1 MAWEPLVRSQA
12 SFRGVPFNVDTAER
26 QGGRRGITH
35 EYPFRDEPFREDLGR
50 QVRKFTVEG
59 HVIGP
64 DYLTARDRLLAALE
78 SPSGPGE
85 LVHPYYGTRHV
96 AVASFRVREAAADGG
111 LARFS
116 IEFEETPSKPKE
128 PTAVVDTSTVLTTKA
143 AAAKR
148 GIVTEFGSVYAPG
161 VHQESLATQVVR
173 ASGAVSD
180 ALQAATQDPQEA
192 ALAAARSAAVA
203 AGAETLVQTADAV
216 TNALVDLL
224 DAATGLSSAQL
235 LPVYDADLGEHPSD
249 VTENRIVEGENYDAL
264 QRLVQRLVVVR
275 AAELA
280 LEETFASYDAAL
292 SAREAIAE
300 LLDEQADLSG
310 DVAYPGL
317 VELRAALVNAVPGV
331 GSTLPHLISY
341 TPPETVPSLVL
352 AHRLYGSVAL
362 ESDVLARNSVPNPL
376 FVVGGT
382 ALEVL
387 SGNSEVSVS
396 GGD

>member
-26 QGGRRGITH
+26 QGGRRGVTH

-59 HVIGP
+59 HVVGA

-96 AVASFRVREAAADGG
+96 AVASFRFRESAAEGG
-111 LARFS
+111 VARIS
-116 IEFEETPSKPKE
+116 IEFEETPSKPRE
-128 PTAVVDTSTVLTTKA
+128 PTAAVDTSTVLTTKA
-143 AAAKR
+143 GAARTA
-148 GIVTEFGSVYAPG
+148 VVSEFTAAYAPG
-161 VHQESLATQVVR
+161 AHQQSLAGAVT
-173 ASGAVSD
+173 AAAGAVSD
-180 ALQAATQDPQEA
+180 VLQAATQDPQEA

-203 AGAETLVQTADAV
+203 AGAATLVETAGAV
-216 TNALVDLL
+216 ANALVDLL
-224 DAATGLSSAQL
+224 DAATGLSSTQL
-235 LPVYDADLGEHPSD
+235 LPVYSADLGEHPST
-249 VTENRIVEGENYDAL
+249 VTENRVIEGENFDAL
-264 QRLVQRLVVVR
+264 QRLTQRLVVVR

-280 LEETFASYDAAL
+280 LLETFVSYEAAL

-300 LLDEQADLSG
+300 LLDEQADLAG

-317 VELRAALVNAVPGV
+317 VELRAALVNAVPGS
-331 GSTLPHLISY
+331 GSTLPRLISY

-352 AHRLYGSVAL
+352 AQRLYGSSAL
-362 ESDVLARNSVPNPL
+362 EGDVLARNGVVNPV

-387 SGNSEVSVS
+387 SG
-396 GGD
+396 G

>member
-1 MAWEPLVRSQA
+1 MAWESLVRTQA
-12 SFRGVPFNVDTAER
+12 SFRGVPFNVDTAES
-26 QGGRRGITH
+26 QGGRRGVTH

-59 HVIGP
+59 HVIGA
-64 DYLTARDRLLAALE
+64 DYLTARDKLLAALE

-96 AVASFRVREAAADGG
+96 AVSGFRVREAAADGG

-116 IEFEETPSKPKE
+116 IEFEETPSRPKE
-128 PTAVVDTSTVLTTKA
+128 PTAIVDTSTVLTTKA
-143 AAAKR
+143 GAARTA
-148 GIVTEFGSVYAPG
+148 VVEEFSGVYAPG
-161 VHQESLATQVVR
+161 VHTDSLATQVVR
-173 ASGAVSD
+173 ASAAVSD
-180 ALQAATQDPQEA
+180 VLQAATQDPQEA

-216 TNALVDLL
+216 ANALVDLL

-235 LPVYDADLGEHPSD
+235 LPVYSADLGEHPSD
-249 VTENRIVEGENYDAL
+249 VTENRVIEGENYDAL
-264 QRLVQRLVVVR
+264 QRLVQRLVVAR

-280 LEETFASYDAAL
+280 LLETFVSYEAAV
-292 SAREAIAE
+292 SARDAIAE
-300 LLDEQADLSG
+300 FLDEQMELAG
-310 DVAYPGL
+310 DDAYPAL
-317 VELRAALVNAVPGV
+317 VELRAALVNAVPAAD
-331 GSTLPHLISY
+331 STLPHLISY

-362 ESDVLARNSVPNPL
+362 ESDVLARNAVPNPL

-387 SGNSEVSVS
+387 SGS
-396 GGD
+396 

>member
-12 SFRGVPFNVDTAER
+12 SFRGVPFNFDTAER
-26 QGGRRGITH
+26 QGGRRGVTH

-59 HVIGP
+59 HVVGA
-64 DYLTARDRLLAALE
+64 DYLTAKQRLIDALE

-96 AVASFRVREAAADGG
+96 AVTGFRVRESATDGG

-116 IEFEETPSKPKE
+116 IEFEETPSAPKE

-143 AAAKR
+143 GAARAA
-148 GIVTEFGSVYAPG
+148 VVSEFTAAYAPG
-161 VHQESLATQVVR
+161 VHQESLAAAVT
-173 ASGAVSD
+173 AAAGAVAD

-203 AGAETLVQTADAV
+203 AGATTLVQTADAV
-216 TNALVDLL
+216 SAALVGLF
-224 DAATGLSSAQL
+224 DAATGLGSAQL
-235 LPVYDADLGEHPSD
+235 LPVYSADLGEHPST
-249 VTENRIVEGENYDAL
+249 VTENRVIEGENYDAL

-280 LEETFASYDAAL
+280 LLETFVSYDAAL

-300 LLDEQADLSG
+300 LLDEQADLAG

-362 ESDVLARNSVPNPL
+362 EGDVLARNSVPNPL

-387 SGNSEVSVS
+387 SG
-396 GGD
+396 G

>member
-1 MAWEPLVRSQA
+1 MSWEPLVRSLA
-12 SFRGVPFNVDTAER
+12 SFRGVPFNVDAAER
-26 QGGRRGITH
+26 QGGRRGVTH

-59 HVIGP
+59 HVVGP

-143 AAAKR
+143 GAARAAVISEFAAA
-148 GIVTEFGSVYAPG
+148 YAPG
-161 VHQESLATQVVR
+161 VHQENLAAAVT
-173 ASGAVSD
+173 AAAEAVSD
-180 ALQAATQDPQEA
+180 VLQAATQDPQEA

-203 AGAETLVQTADAV
+203 AGAAMLVQTADAV
-216 TNALVDLL
+216 SAALVGLF
-224 DAATGLSSAQL
+224 DAASGLGSGQL
-235 LPVYDADLGEHPSD
+235 LLVYSADLGEHPSD
-249 VTENRIVEGENYDAL
+249 VTENRVIEGENFDVL
-264 QRLVQRLVVVR
+264 QQLNQRLVVVR

-280 LEETFASYDAAL
+280 LLETFASYDAAL

-300 LLDEQADLSG
+300 LLDEQADLAG

-362 ESDVLARNSVPNPL
+362 EGDVLARNNVPNPL

-387 SGNSEVSVS
+387 SNG
-396 GGD
+396 

>member
-26 QGGRRGITH
+26 QGGRRGVTH

-59 HVIGP
+59 HVVGA
-64 DYLTARDRLLAALE
+64 DYISARDRLIAALE
-78 SPSGPGE
+78 SPSGPGQ

-96 AVASFRVREAAADGG
+96 AVSGFRVRESATEGG
-111 LARFS
+111 VARFS
-116 IEFEETPSKPKE
+116 IEFEETPSTPQE
-128 PTAVVDTSTVLTTKA
+128 PTAAVDTSTVLTTKA
-143 AAAKR
+143 AATRTA
-148 GIVTEFGSVYAPG
+148 VVSEFTTAYAPG
-161 VHQESLATQVVR
+161 VHTDSLA
-173 ASGAVSD
+173 GAVSATAGAVAD
-180 ALQAATQDPQEA
+180 VLQAATQDVQEGA
-192 ALAAARSAAVA
+192 AAAARSAALVDEA
-203 AGAETLVQTADAV
+203 ATLVQSAEAV
-216 TNALVDLL
+216 AQALVDLF
-224 DAATGLSSAQL
+224 DAASGLSSADL
-235 LPVYDADLGEHPSD
+235 LPVYDVDPGPYPST
-249 VTENRIVEGENYDAL
+249 VTENRVIEGENFDAL
-264 QRLVQRLVVVR
+264 QQLTQRLVVVR

-280 LEETFASYDAAL
+280 LLETFVSYEAAL

-300 LLDEQADLSG
+300 LLDEQAELAG

-317 VELRAALVNAVPGV
+317 VELRAALVNAVPGA

-352 AHRLYGSVAL
+352 AWRLYRSSAL
-362 ESDVLARNSVPNPL
+362 EGDVLARNSVPNPL

-387 SGNSEVSVS
+387 SG
-396 GGD
+396 G

>member
-26 QGGRRGITH
+26 QGGRRGVTH

-64 DYLTARDRLLAALE
+64 DYLTTKQRLINALE

-96 AVASFRVREAAADGG
+96 AVSGFRVRESAADGG

-128 PTAVVDTSTVLTTKA
+128 PTAAVDTSTVLTTKA
-143 AAAKR
+143 GAARA
-148 GIVTEFGSVYAPG
+148 GVVEEFTAAYNPG
-161 VHQESLATQVVR
+161 VHTDSLA
-173 ASGAVSD
+173 GAVAATAEAVS
-180 ALQAATQDPQEA
+180 AVLQAATQDPQEA
-192 ALAAARSAAVA
+192 ALAAARSAAVSA
-203 AGAETLVQTADAV
+203 DATTLVQSAEAV
-216 TNALVDLL
+216 STALVDLL

-235 LPVYDADLGEHPSD
+235 LPVYDTDPGEHPST
-249 VTENRIVEGENYDAL
+249 VTENRVIEGENFDAL
-264 QRLVQRLVVVR
+264 QRLTQRLVVVR

-280 LEETFASYDAAL
+280 LLEEFVSYEAAL
-292 SAREAIAE
+292 AAREAIAE
-300 LLDEQADLSG
+300 LLDEQADLAG
-310 DVAYPGL
+310 DVAYPVL
-317 VELRAALVNAVPGV
+317 VELRAALVNAVPGS
-331 GSTLPHLISY
+331 GSTLPRLISY
-341 TPPETVPSLVL
+341 TPSETVPSLVL
-352 AHRLYGSVAL
+352 AHRLYGSSAL
-362 ESDVLARNSVPNPL
+362 EGDVLARNAVPNPL

-387 SGNSEVSVS
+387 SG
-396 GGD
+396 G